1 MLGIVSSVLLQLA
14 TLLWTADSP
23 MRLRFTIRDLL
34 WLTAL
39 VAVIAGWTYERTILR
54 QRLNEFRESLQ
65 KSNAVLSDLTIEL
78 QNERSKSGR

>member
-1 MLGIVSSVLLQLA
+1 MK
-14 TLLWTADSP
+14 
-23 MRLRFTIRDLL
+23 LRFTIRDLL

-54 QRLNEFRESLQ
+54 QNLAKFRDSLQ

-78 QNERSKSGR
+78 EIEREKSGKKNGEN